1 MDLNYLV
8 NQIKGDTIAPTL
20 RLRQGRVVAL
30 NTSPNNSVDV
40 QIAGDTN
47 TLPKVRYLASYTP
60 TSNDTIWLLANGSD
74 LLVIG
79 KQA

>member
-1 MDLNYLV
+1 MDFSYLV
-8 NQIKGDTIAPTL
+8 NQIKGETNIPTL
-20 RLRQGRVVAL
+20 RLRQGKVVGI

-47 TLPKVRYLASYTP
+47 TLPRVRYLASYTP

>member
-8 NQIKGDTIAPTL
+8 NQIKASSQGL
-20 RLRQGRVVAL
+20 RIRQGQVMTV
-30 NTSPNNSVDV
+30 NVSPASVDI
-40 QIAGDTN
+40 QIAGDGN
-47 TLPKVRYLASYTP
+47 TLPKVKYLDSYNPTAS
-60 TSNDTIWLLANGSD
+60 DTVWMLSFGSD

>member
-40 QIAGDTN
+40 QIAGGAN
-47 TLPKVRYLASYTP
+47 TLPRVKYLSSYSP
-60 TSNDTIWLLANGSD
+60 TANDTVWLISFGAD